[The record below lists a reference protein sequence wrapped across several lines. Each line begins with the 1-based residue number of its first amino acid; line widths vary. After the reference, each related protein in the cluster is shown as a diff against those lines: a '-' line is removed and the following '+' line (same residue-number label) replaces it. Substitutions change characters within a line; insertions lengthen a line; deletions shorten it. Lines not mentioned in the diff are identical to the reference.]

1 MLDGFVCCR
10 ALRCRDGSVVS
21 LGCHRWRWSRETYQ
35 EPCGYKQGRGRA
47 GFDHHMESPHCPPP
61 MAKRDPAACPQRG
74 EKWESSG
81 NTRQKQGKARCAKGL
96 LPRISRGADFL
107 GWMRGRSIDVMSL
120 PSG

>member
-1 MLDGFVCCR
+1 
-10 ALRCRDGSVVS
+10 
-21 LGCHRWRWSRETYQ
+21 
-35 EPCGYKQGRGRA
+35 
-47 GFDHHMESPHCPPP
+47 

-120 PSG
+120 PSGQPSVSIPGLGLGEPDTLGRLQEGWITIS